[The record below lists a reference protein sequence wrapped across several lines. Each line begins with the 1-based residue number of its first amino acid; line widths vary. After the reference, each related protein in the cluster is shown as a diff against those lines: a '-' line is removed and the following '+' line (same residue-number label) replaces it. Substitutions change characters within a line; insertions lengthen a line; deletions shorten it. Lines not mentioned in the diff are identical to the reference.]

1 MLGFPGL
8 IWMHAGIPVLGPA
21 HMQARDGEVDVVPA
35 QRHDLRGSE
44 AMAVGNQDRR
54 GVPVPAAVLL
64 GGLNKTLDLPL
75 GQIFA
80 AASANCY
87 ICSWS

>member
-1 MLGFPGL
+1 MPDRYR
-8 IWMHAGIPVLGPA
+8 MHTGISTLGPA
-21 HMQARDGEVDVVPA
+21 YVQAPGGEVDVVPA

-44 AMAVGNQDRR
+44 AVAVRDQDGR
-54 GVPVPAAVLL
+54 GVPTPGAVLL
-64 GGLNKTLDLPL
+64 GGLNEPLDLPL

-87 ICSWS
+87 IY